1 MDPKMISILYSVA
14 KEDSWNHTDLCANPG
29 YVTVRKLLNFCEP
42 CFPHVSNKNRK
53 LMLFLE
59 LE

>member
-1 MDPKMISILYSVA
+1 MISILYSVA